1 LSDNP
6 LPTKSGKPA
15 VDDLTIMNFN
25 TPANDVISVSS
36 LNRMAR
42 DLLESGLPP
51 LWIGGEISNLTLAA
65 SGHAYFSLKDGTAQI
80 RCVMFRHK
88 VGLLP
93 FRLSEGM
100 QVELKG
106 LVTLYEARG
115 DFQINVD
122 TMRSAGLGRLYE
134 AFEKLKAKLS
144 AEGLFDTT
152 GKRPLPTHP
161 AAIGIVTSQAAAA
174 LRDVVTTLA
183 RRMPGIPV
191 ILYPAQV
198 QGEGSARQI
207 AQAILQASSRAEV
220 DVLIVC
226 RGGGSIEDLWSFN
239 EEIVARAI
247 ASCTIPV
254 VSGVGHE
261 TDFTIC
267 DFVADRRAPTP
278 TAAAELV
285 SPHQEQLRQQLE
297 QGKRGLERALARLLT
312 DKSQR
317 LDYLARRLSHPG
329 ESLRRQAQTLQQ
341 SASRLKR
348 SLDSLFSRQRWAM
361 QLASS
366 QLQRHQPQVQAHQ
379 QQLVRLQAQLQ
390 RGLQQNLLQRR
401 QWLQRHAATLAAMNP
416 EAVLSRGYAIVQ
428 KGNGHAVKSP
438 GELLNQERIYI
449 RLAEGETQALIDHPQ
464 GAQPELPF

>member
-1 LSDNP
+1 M
-6 LPTKSGKPA
+6 
-15 VDDLTIMNFN
+15 DDLTTMNFN
-25 TPANDVISVSS
+25 TSANDVISVSS

-51 LWIGGEISNLTLAA
+51 MWIGGEISNLTLAA
-65 SGHAYFSLKDGTAQI
+65 SGHAYFSLKDGGAQV

-88 VGLLP
+88 VSLLP
-93 FRLSEGM
+93 FRLNEGM

-106 LVTLYEARG
+106 VVTLYEARG

-134 AFEKLKAKLS
+134 AFEKLKAQLS
-144 AEGLFDTT
+144 AEGLFDTAR
-152 GKRPLPTHP
+152 KRPLPAHP
-161 AAIGIVTSQAAAA
+161 AAIGIVTSPAAAA

-191 ILYPAQV
+191 ILYPTQV

-207 AQAILQASSRAEV
+207 AAAIQQASARREV
-220 DVLIVC
+220 EVLIIC

-239 EEIVARAI
+239 EEIVARAVA
-247 ASCTIPV
+247 ASPIPT

-285 SPHQEQLRQQLE
+285 SPSQEQLRMQLE
-297 QGKRGLERALARLLT
+297 QGKRGLERALGRLLT

-329 ESLRRQAQTLQQ
+329 DTLRRQSQTLEQ
-341 SASRLKR
+341 ASGRLQR
-348 SLDSLFSRQRWAM
+348 SMSTLFASQRWKL
-361 QLASS
+361 QLAGSR
-366 QLQRHQPQVQAHQ
+366 LQRHQPQLAQ
-379 QQLVRLQAQLQ
+379 QQRQLAQLSEQLQ
-390 RGLQQNLLQRR
+390 RGIGQMLNSQQQKLS
-401 QWLQRHAATLAAMNP
+401 RHAATLEAMNP
-416 EAVLSRGYAIVQ
+416 QAVLSRGYAIVQ
-428 KGNGHAVKSP
+428 KLDGHAVKSP
-438 GELLNQERIYI
+438 QELLNQERVQL
-449 RLAEGETQALIDHPQ
+449 RLAEGVTEAIIDHPQ

>member
-1 LSDNP
+1 
-6 LPTKSGKPA
+6 
-15 VDDLTIMNFN
+15 MNFN
-25 TPANDVISVSS
+25 TSANDVISVSS

-51 LWIGGEISNLTLAA
+51 MWIGGEISNLTLAA
-65 SGHAYFSLKDGTAQI
+65 SGHAYFSLKDGGAQI

-88 VGLLP
+88 LSLLP
-93 FRLSEGM
+93 FRLAEGM

-134 AFEKLKAKLS
+134 AFEKLKAKLN
-144 AEGLFDTT
+144 AEGLFEQAR
-152 GKRPLPTHP
+152 KRALPAHP
-161 AAIGIVTSQAAAA
+161 RAIGIVTSPAAAA

-198 QGEGSARQI
+198 QGETAARQI
-207 AQAILQASSRAEV
+207 AAAIQQASNRQEV
-220 DVLIVC
+220 EVLIVC

-239 EEIVARAI
+239 EEIVARAL
-247 ASCTIPV
+247 AACTIPT

-261 TDFTIC
+261 TDFTIA

-285 SPHQEQLRQQLE
+285 SPNQEQLRLQLE
-297 QGKRGLERALARLLT
+297 QGKRGLERALSRLLT

-317 LDYLARRLSHPG
+317 LDYLARRLAHPG
-329 ESLRRQAQTLQQ
+329 DKLRRQSQALSQASDRLQ
-341 SASRLKR
+341 RG
-348 SLDSLFSRQRWAM
+348 LDALFSRRRWAL

-366 QLQRHQPQVQAHQ
+366 RMQRHQPQLTQQQQHLAQLAERLQRGVSQTLHRQ
-379 QQLVRLQAQLQ
+379 QQL
-390 RGLQQNLLQRR
+390 LQQHR
-401 QWLQRHAATLAAMNP
+401 ATLEAMSP

-428 KGNGHAVKSP
+428 KRDGQAVKSP
-438 GELLNQERIYI
+438 QELLNQERVLL
-449 RLAEGETQALIDHPQ
+449 RLAEGITEAIIDHPQ